1 MNINDIIAE
10 SQHKCPHCGEPVF
23 EYSELGEGKKDAC
36 YYKVKASAKVW
47 PSAYAS
53 GRLVQ
58 CRKKG
63 AANYGNKNESSFNEE
78 ETGNVDDA
86 DSWQSQQ
93 ADARR
98 AAETNKMSQQD
109 AAAGG
114 LAEGS
119 EMLSLD
125 DKIKIYSK
133 HKSQAQQAENRGDY
147 TTADKHKKQASR
159 IYSNIVNLHFG
170 DDGKDAQNAANEYI
184 RKSQGVAGG
193 KIKLSTD
200 PNWYGAEIGDYKAS
214 GPVVN
219 IPANRLVGF
228 EPDDKMNQPASKAN
242 VEKIVAGLKQG
253 AKLPPLMVRQYKN
266 GYQVLDGHHRFW
278 AYKLLGVKS
287 IPAQVVP
294 AEDIEEITKQGVAE
308 GSKESYM
315 IIRTDAEGKKD
326 VFAGN
331 FDTYERAQKELDGLL
346 DHPLHTKYKQK
357 FEIKRKGGEQ
367 SVAENFADGRNPQDK
382 GDSKRHGINTKAS
395 VSSLRK
401 TAKQGG
407 RKGQLA
413 HWLANMKAGRAK
425 NEDVTKDGDPQLLF
439 YAKLP
444 EGTKV
449 YARVKD
455 AEQLADLQ
463 QQYRGAEIK
472 TFDFRRPDVQKWLEA
487 RRINLRKFTLGMV
500 QTMYDVMEAAHTANF
515 NDDDWYEINPD
526 TNTIVSQRGPQA
538 YQVPFG
544 QRQINLPNGN
554 IVVRGMRAK
563 GMGLDTGL
571 DKPQQKEDGTWG
583 AL

>member
-1 MNINDIIAE
+1 MNINDIITE
-10 SQHKCPHCGEPVF
+10 SQHKCPHCGGPVF

-63 AANYGNKNESSFNEE
+63 AANYGNKNESSLNEE

-114 LAEGS
+114 LAEGLAQAQLTPEVIQVVQDLRKAMKIPS
-119 EMLSLD
+119 ELSAKKTMLVIKFTQQLD
-125 DKIKIYSK
+125 PEDKQIIKDTLAQAGIPFKTRENKVASVRGGEWINTLIGIPYDQPGVTEGIMSGPGTPQWAGSVAKAKTVNMTDTLWHTHQNVRSK
-133 HKSQAQQAENRGDY
+133 HMAQLARDAGHTPTPSMISAEKRGIRDDEKRRLSKQPTQA
-147 TTADKHKKQASR
+147 
-159 IYSNIVNLHFG
+159 
-170 DDGKDAQNAANEYI
+170 
-184 RKSQGVAGG
+184 
-193 KIKLSTD
+193 
-200 PNWYGAEIGDYKAS
+200 
-214 GPVVN
+214 
-219 IPANRLVGF
+219 
-228 EPDDKMNQPASKAN
+228 
-242 VEKIVAGLKQG
+242 
-253 AKLPPLMVRQYKN
+253 
-266 GYQVLDGHHRFW
+266 
-278 AYKLLGVKS
+278 
-287 IPAQVVP
+287 
-294 AEDIEEITKQGVAE
+294 
-308 GSKESYM
+308 
-315 IIRTDAEGKKD
+315 
-326 VFAGN
+326 
-331 FDTYERAQKELDGLL
+331 
-346 DHPLHTKYKQK
+346 
-357 FEIKRKGGEQ
+357 
-367 SVAENFADGRNPQDK
+367 VAENFADGRNPQDK
-382 GDSKRHGINTKAS
+382 GDAKRHGVPTKAS
-395 VSSLRK
+395 VSTLRK
-401 TAKQGG
+401 VAKQGG

-413 HWLANMKAGRAK
+413 HWMANMKAGRAK

-449 YARVKD
+449 YARIKD

-472 TFDFRRPDVQKWLEA
+472 TFDFRRADVQKWLEA

-500 QTMYDVMEAAHTANF
+500 QTMYDVMEAAHTTNF

-526 TNTIVSQRGPQA
+526 TKTIVSQQGPQA

-571 DKPQQKEDGTWG
+571 GKPQQKEDGTWG